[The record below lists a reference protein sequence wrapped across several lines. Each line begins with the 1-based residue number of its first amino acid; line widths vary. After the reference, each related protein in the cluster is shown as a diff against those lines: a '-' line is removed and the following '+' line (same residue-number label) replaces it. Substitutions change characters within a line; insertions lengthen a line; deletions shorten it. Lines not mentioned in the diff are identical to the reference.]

1 MFLPFS
7 AFSATSAVRSSV
19 VVLKPRGSETDNSYM
34 TKARGGLTPYLAA
47 ALRLGGPGCESAVL
61 AREERAILRGAPR
74 GDISL
79 VRSSPGGNEGPEP
92 RPLVLRLVR
101 RAAGSPPRSM

>member
-1 MFLPFS
+1 
-7 AFSATSAVRSSV
+7 
-19 VVLKPRGSETDNSYM
+19 M

-79 VRSSPGGNEGPEP
+79 VRSSSGGDKGPEP
-92 RPLVLRLVR
+92 KPLVLRLVR
-101 RAAGSPPRSM
+101 RAA

>member
-1 MFLPFS
+1 
-7 AFSATSAVRSSV
+7 
-19 VVLKPRGSETDNSYM
+19 M

-74 GDISL
+74 RDITL
-79 VRSSPGGNEGPEP
+79 VRSSTGGDKGPEP
-92 RPLVLRLVR
+92 KPLVLRLVR
-101 RAAGSPPRSM
+101 RAA